1 MAGMAGEDA
10 RPYIFGG
17 ATCAEQDN
25 PMSSRFLERSWR
37 VPCGNSIILST
48 IDQTLLSGVLFD
60 HQLSRHSQSLARP
73 GYRGALRVGE
83 QIEDVWDKRL
93 SRSRG
98 GGGAVSR
105 QRDGSSVCNKL
116 RCRGK
121 PSVCP
126 RRQRHSLAN
135 KRQPVDGPRLVEHGY
150 QDNDVDSVRAP
161 IRVSSFSLPRT
172 S

>member
-1 MAGMAGEDA
+1 MAGEDA

-83 QIEDVWDKRL
+83 QTEDVWDKRL

-98 GGGAVSR
+98 GFRANGMGPLCVISCDAEASHLCAREDSVTRLPTNASLST
-105 QRDGSSVCNKL
+105 DHGSSSTAIK
-116 RCRGK
+116 
-121 PSVCP
+121 
-126 RRQRHSLAN
+126 
-135 KRQPVDGPRLVEHGY
+135 
-150 QDNDVDSVRAP
+150 DNDVDSVRVP